1 MVHILHV
8 ISLLYVP
15 LAESLSYER
24 FRLIDHIEFNETS
37 NFIFR
42 SNEPVSNS
50 TFQYDQIIANA
61 KQRCQEQNITLN
73 EPVYIHDINLLN
85 DIKPEEARD
94 IATEEAFFKENPTLG
109 KIQRWTLI
117 GNLLNASHM
126 PNWLLKLQ
134 LRWYMAFNWD
144 KLTTLIP
151 QLHSQLLT
159 Q

>member
-1 MVHILHV
+1 MVHILYV

-61 KQRCQEQNITLN
+61 KQRC
-73 EPVYIHDINLLN
+73 
-85 DIKPEEARD
+85 
-94 IATEEAFFKENPTLG
+94 
-109 KIQRWTLI
+109 
-117 GNLLNASHM
+117 
-126 PNWLLKLQ
+126 
-134 LRWYMAFNWD
+134 
-144 KLTTLIP
+144 
-151 QLHSQLLT
+151 
-159 Q
+159 